1 MYLWIAFYAMKM
13 ALPVNH
19 SPITSGLSASNT
31 SWSSV
36 FPFPLSLS
44 LCVSAIPHSGLV
56 SANALLSQVEK
67 VKDDTTDQVF
77 NLTTRRDA
85 SFKIRVSYLVN
96 AEAGAG
102 AGGGAERQAL

>member
-1 MYLWIAFYAMKM
+1 MDCILCDENGTARESQPHHVRA
-13 ALPVNH
+13 VREQH
-19 SPITSGLSASNT
+19 IT
-31 SWSSV
+31 SV